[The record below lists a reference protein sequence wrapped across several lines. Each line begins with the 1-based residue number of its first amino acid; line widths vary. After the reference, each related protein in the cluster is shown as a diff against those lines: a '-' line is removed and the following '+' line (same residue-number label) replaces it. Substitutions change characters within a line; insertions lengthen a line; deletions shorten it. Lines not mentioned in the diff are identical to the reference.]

1 MEWLLATVASPQP
14 PHSGAHRR
22 PWRSSLPSAAH
33 PFVFYHIART
43 GGTSLRESISKAAS
57 RYALTQIIPCHNGVS
72 CACSSHNM
80 AACAARS
87 FSEAAVVA
95 GHFRADQLRE
105 EHVSANQTCFYM
117 LRDPISRLAS
127 QYAMGMLAGRG
138 RRFLP
143 TPFAQLPPRDML
155 YLRGFSGDLAQLIS
169 GKLHGQAEA
178 RRHLD
183 GCLVGVYDL
192 RDAAMSV
199 LRCACCTEGRVRA
212 R

>member
-1 MEWLLATVASPQP
+1 MWRCRV
-14 PHSGAHRR
+14 GARVRNMRR
-22 PWRSSLPSAAH
+22 SCEQEVCA
-33 PFVFYHIART
+33 
-43 GGTSLRESISKAAS
+43 G
-57 RYALTQIIPCHNGVS
+57 GVS
-72 CACSSHNM
+72 EQVR
-80 AACAARS
+80 ACAARS

-178 RRHLD
+178 RRRDSHDWLSDDALHHPLCRPHRATALAHLACPANLGSVGHTRRALHP
-183 GCLVGVYDL
+183 GCAAQPDAG
-192 RDAAMSV
+192 RDPAHGS
-199 LRCACCTEGRVRA
+199 L
-212 R
+212 